1 MNECYAELNL
11 IANYQYR
18 DTNILFFWLYYIEE
32 VTHEIKKK
40 VNAKLLKQSGS
51 IIHYLNKVFLYFDK
65 SYRLHHL

>member
-18 DTNILFFWLYYIEE
+18 ETNILFFWLYYIEE

-40 VNAKLLKQSGS
+40 LMQS
-51 IIHYLNKVFLYFDK
+51 Y
-65 SYRLHHL
+65 